1 MKENDFIKY
10 LLWVYQPELLKDK
23 NFSYKKFKSDS
34 QDFKVNANVKRSF
47 NAFHD
52 IYEANGKIYRLKNTG
67 NDLKSMQ
74 DDNFNKGFQ
83 AICYNESHLKG
94 GSSDKAI
101 QMRTQEVLLSDT
113 TVSERALDVGLS
125 LVA

>member
-1 MKENDFIKY
+1 M
-10 LLWVYQPELLKDK
+10 VYQPELLKDK
-23 NFSYKKFKSDS
+23 NFSYKKFNSDS

-52 IYEANGKIYRLKNTG
+52 IYEANGKIHKLKNTG
-67 NDLKSMQ
+67 NDLQSVKT
-74 DDNFNKGFQ
+74 DNLLKAFN
-83 AICYNESHLKG
+83 AISYNESHLKG

-113 TVSERALDVGLS
+113 TITDKALDVGLE